1 MTFRDFL
8 GTSLALLE
16 KIDNKNILSGMGEL
30 FTESQKDWVR
40 KNLKEDLI
48 FQIRLYI
55 ETHR

>member
-16 KIDNKNILSGMGEL
+16 KIENKNILSGMGEL

-48 FQIRLYI
+48 FQIKLYI
-55 ETHR
+55 ETHG